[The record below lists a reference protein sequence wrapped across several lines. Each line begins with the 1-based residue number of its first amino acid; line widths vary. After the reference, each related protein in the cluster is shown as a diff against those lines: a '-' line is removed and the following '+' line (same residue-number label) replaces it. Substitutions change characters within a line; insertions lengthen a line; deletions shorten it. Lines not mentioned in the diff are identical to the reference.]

1 MLGQGLR
8 IEGEMMT
15 EQEFGEKAAQAG
27 GRAYIVGGWVRDY
40 LMGGHPHDKDYVV
53 TGFNSET
60 FQQVFPESWQ
70 VGRSFPVFIVNID
83 NEHREVA
90 MARRERKIGTG
101 YHGFVAESD
110 ADISIEE
117 DLYRR
122 DLTVNSIAMDVLTR
136 ELVDPYHGQEDIR
149 EGILQPVSEHFC
161 EDPVRALRA
170 ARFQAKLGFVPSRR
184 LIEYMKACEPELRQE
199 PGERIFGELRRV
211 LEYANPAAYFRMLN
225 MAGLLKSIYP
235 ELFAMIGKEQP
246 VEYHPEG
253 DAFEHTMLM
262 LSRVSERTDN
272 IVARFC
278 ALCHDLGKGETPES
292 MLPHH
297 YGHEVKGLEVL
308 SHWNQR
314 MTMPASWLKAAKYV
328 ISEHMRAPRLSKP
341 GKISQ
346 LLMSMN
352 AISRE
357 LPVEDFK
364 IIVAADHHSLPLY
377 LQYAQDGI
385 NRLKTVTGREAPANL
400 HGVAVGQWLCQQ
412 RAKICHE
419 WLQEIGF
426 MQREDKVAQ

>member
-1 MLGQGLR
+1 
-8 IEGEMMT
+8 MT
-15 EQEFGEKAAQAG
+15 EQEFGEKVAKAG
-27 GRAYIVGGWVRDY
+27 GRAYIVGGWVRDC
-40 LMGGHPHDKDYVV
+40 LIGGHPHDKDYVV
-53 TGFNSET
+53 TGFDRAK
-60 FQQVFPESWQ
+60 FQRAFPDSCQ
-70 VGRSFPVFIVNID
+70 VGRSFPVFIMGID
-83 NEHREVA
+83 GEHREVA
-90 MARRERKIGTG
+90 LARRERKTGTG
-101 YHGFVAESD
+101 YHGFAAESS

-122 DLTVNSIAMDVLTR
+122 DLTVNSIAMDVLTK
-136 ELVDPYHGQEDIR
+136 ELIDPYHGQADIR

-199 PGERIFGELRRV
+199 PGERIFGELKRV
-211 LEYANPAAYFRMLN
+211 LEYPKPAAYFRVLN
-225 MAGLLKSIYP
+225 MAGLLASIYP
-235 ELFAMIGKEQP
+235 ELYAMIGKTQP
-246 VEYHPEG
+246 VKYHPEG

-262 LSRVSERTDN
+262 LARVSEHTGN

-278 ALCHDLGKGETPES
+278 ALCHDLGKGVTPQE

-308 SHWNQR
+308 SCWNQR

-328 ISEHMRAPRLSKP
+328 IREHMRAPRLSKP

-346 LLMSMN
+346 LLMSMD
-352 AISRE
+352 AVSRE

-377 LQYAQDGI
+377 LQHAQEGI
-385 NRLKTVTGREAPANL
+385 GRLQAITGNAAPPDLQGA
-400 HGVAVGQWLCQQ
+400 AVGQWLCQQ
-412 RAKICHE
+412 RTQICRA
-419 WLQEIGF
+419 WLKEIGF
-426 MQREDKVAQ
+426 VQNVHDEPAT